1 MVTQAAP
8 PQKPD
13 PDHVLT
19 WRQRKILRVIR
30 DSVQARGYPPSMREI
45 GDAVGLTSIASVS
58 YQLATLQRKGYL
70 HRDGR
75 RPRTMEVVLPRQRTA
90 EVPGPAS
97 GPASGLASGLAS
109 GPAAIPPRELPE
121 PVYVPMVA
129 RIAPGVPLLAEE
141 QIEDVYPLPRQ
152 LVGEGTLFL
161 LTMAGDSMI
170 SAGIADGD
178 WLVVRLRDQQ
188 DEQDEAADGAIVA
201 AMLDGETVVRRLK
214 RSDGH
219 AWLIAHHPG
228 FFPLL
233 GDTATILGTVVAL
246 LRRV

>member
-58 YQLATLQRKGYL
+58 YQLATLQRKGFL

-75 RPRTMEVVLPRQRTA
+75 RPRTMEVVLPSQRTA

-97 GPASGLASGLAS
+97 GPE
-109 GPAAIPPRELPE
+109 AIAPRDLPE

-178 WLVVRLRDQQ
+178 WLVVRQRDEHDEH

-201 AMLDGETVVRRLK
+201 AMLDGEAVVRRLK

-233 GDTATILGTVVAL
+233 GDTATILGPVVAL

>member
-1 MVTQAAP
+1 MVTQVAP
-8 PQKPD
+8 EKPD

-58 YQLATLQRKGYL
+58 YQLATLQKKGFL

-75 RPRTMEVVLPRQRTA
+75 RPRTMEVVLPVQRTA
-90 EVPGPAS
+90 SVTSGAPGEPASAAPGEPGPER
-97 GPASGLASGLAS
+97 
-109 GPAAIPPRELPE
+109 IPPRDLPE

-129 RIAPGVPLLAEE
+129 RLAPGVPVLADE
-141 QIEDVYPLPRQ
+141 QIQDVYPLPRQ
-152 LVGEGTLFL
+152 LVGDGTLFL
-161 LTMAGDSMI
+161 ITMAGDSMI
-170 SAGIADGD
+170 SAAIADGD
-178 WLVVRLRDQQ
+178 WLVVRQLGER
-188 DEQDEAADGAIVA
+188 DEAEDGAIVA
-201 AMLDGETVVRRLK
+201 AMLDGEAVVRRLK

-219 AWLIAHHPG
+219 VWLMAHHPG

-233 GDTATILGTVVAL
+233 GDSATILGTVVAL

>member
-8 PQKPD
+8 PQTPD

-45 GDAVGLTSIASVS
+45 GDAVGLMSTASVS
-58 YQLATLQRKGYL
+58 FQLATLQRKGFL

-75 RPRTMEVVLPRQRTA
+75 RPRTMEVVLPGQRTA

-97 GPASGLASGLAS
+97 GPASGPESGA
-109 GPAAIPPRELPE
+109 GVIAPRELPE

-178 WLVVRLRDQQ
+178 WLVVRQRDQR
-188 DEQDEAADGAIVA
+188 DERDEAADGAIVA
-201 AMLDGETVVRRLK
+201 AMLDGEAVVRRLK

-219 AWLIAHHPG
+219 AWLIAHNPG

>member
-1 MVTQAAP
+1 MVIQAAP
-8 PQKPD
+8 EKPD

-19 WRQRKILRVIR
+19 WRQRKILRVIK
-30 DSVQARGYPPSMREI
+30 DSVEARGYPPSMREI
-45 GDAVGLTSIASVS
+45 GDAVGLTSTASVS
-58 YQLATLQRKGYL
+58 FQLATLQRKGFL

-75 RPRTMEVVLPRQRTA
+75 RPRTMEVVLPAQRTA
-90 EVPGPAS
+90 PVPGPS
-97 GPASGLASGLAS
+97 GAPGAP
-109 GPAAIPPRELPE
+109 GPERTPPRDLPE
-121 PVYVPMVA
+121 PAYVPMVA
-129 RIAPGVPLLAEE
+129 RLAPGIPVLADE
-141 QIEDVYPLPRQ
+141 QIQDVYPLPRQ

-170 SAGIADGD
+170 NAAIANGD
-178 WLVVRLRDQQ
+178 WLVVRQPDER
-188 DEQDEAADGAIVA
+188 DEQDEAEDGAIVA
-201 AMLDGETVVRRLK
+201 AMLDGEAVVRRLK

-219 AWLIAHHPG
+219 VWLMAHNPD

>member
-75 RPRTMEVVLPRQRTA
+75 RPRTMEVMLPGQRTA

-97 GPASGLASGLAS
+97 GPASG
-109 GPAAIPPRELPE
+109 PAPGAEAIAPRDLPE

-178 WLVVRLRDQQ
+178 WLVVRLLEQQ
-188 DEQDEAADGAIVA
+188 DERDQAEDGAIVA
-201 AMLDGETVVRRLK
+201 AMLDGEAVVRRLK

>member
-75 RPRTMEVVLPRQRTA
+75 RPRTMEVVLPSQRTA

-97 GPASGLASGLAS
+97 GPAPGSE
-109 GPAAIPPRELPE
+109 AIAPRDLPE

-170 SAGIADGD
+170 SAGIANGD
-178 WLVVRLRDQQ
+178 WLVVRLL
-188 DEQDEAADGAIVA
+188 DEQDERDQAADGAIVA
-201 AMLDGETVVRRLK
+201 AMLDGEAVVRRLK

>member
-58 YQLATLQRKGYL
+58 YQLATLQRKGFL

-75 RPRTMEVVLPRQRTA
+75 RPRTMEVVLPSQRTA
-90 EVPGPAS
+90 EVPGPEQ
-97 GPASGLASGLAS
+97 L
-109 GPAAIPPRELPE
+109 PPPDLPE

-152 LVGEGTLFL
+152 LVGDGTLFL

-170 SAGIADGD
+170 SAAIADGD
-178 WLVVRLRDQQ
+178 WLVVRRQ
-188 DEQDEAADGAIVA
+188 DEHDEAEDGAIVA
-201 AMLDGETVVRRLK
+201 AVIDGEAVVRRLK

-219 AWLIAHHPG
+219 TWLIAHNPG

>member
-75 RPRTMEVVLPRQRTA
+75 RPRTMEVVLPSQRTA

-97 GPASGLASGLAS
+97 GPAPGSEAI
-109 GPAAIPPRELPE
+109 AAPRDLPE

-170 SAGIADGD
+170 SAGIANGD
-178 WLVVRLRDQQ
+178 WLVVRLPDQQ
-188 DEQDEAADGAIVA
+188 DEQDQVADGAIVA
-201 AMLDGETVVRRLK
+201 AMLDGEAVVRRLK

-219 AWLIAHHPG
+219 TWLIAHHPG

>member
-58 YQLATLQRKGYL
+58 YQLATLQRKGFL

-75 RPRTMEVVLPRQRTA
+75 RPRTMEVVLPSQRTA

-97 GPASGLASGLAS
+97 GPGHVA
-109 GPAAIPPRELPE
+109 PRELPE

-170 SAGIADGD
+170 SAAIADGD
-178 WLVVRLRDQQ
+178 WLVVRQH
-188 DEQDEAADGAIVA
+188 EQDEAEDGAIVA

-233 GDTATILGTVVAL
+233 GDAATILGTVVAL

>member
-8 PQKPD
+8 EKPD

-19 WRQRKILRVIR
+19 WRQRKILRVIK

-58 YQLATLQRKGYL
+58 YQLATLQRKGFL

-75 RPRTMEVVLPRQRTA
+75 RPRTMEVVLPAQRTA
-90 EVPGPAS
+90 AVPGPPGVPATPAP
-97 GPASGLASGLAS
+97 GPERT
-109 GPAAIPPRELPE
+109 PPRDLPE
-121 PVYVPMVA
+121 PVYVPLVA
-129 RIAPGVPLLAEE
+129 RLAPGVPVLADE
-141 QIEDVYPLPRQ
+141 QVQDVYPLPRQ

-161 LTMAGDSMI
+161 LTMAGGSMI
-170 SAGIADGD
+170 NAAIADGD
-178 WLVVRLRDQQ
+178 WLVVRQAG
-188 DEQDEAADGAIVA
+188 EQDEAEDGAIVA
-201 AMLDGETVVRRLK
+201 AMLDGEAVVRRLK

-219 AWLIAHHPG
+219 VWLMAHNPD

>member
-8 PQKPD
+8 EKPD

-19 WRQRKILRVIR
+19 WRQRKILRVIK

-45 GDAVGLTSIASVS
+45 GDAVGLTSTASVS
-58 YQLATLQRKGYL
+58 FQLATLQRKGFL

-75 RPRTMEVVLPRQRTA
+75 RPRTMEVVLPAQRTA
-90 EVPGPAS
+90 AVPGPSGAS
-97 GPASGLASGLAS
+97 GAP
-109 GPAAIPPRELPE
+109 GPERIPPRDLPE

-129 RIAPGVPLLAEE
+129 RLAPGIPVLADE
-141 QIEDVYPLPRQ
+141 QIRDVYPLPRQ

-170 SAGIADGD
+170 NAAIADGD
-178 WLVVRLRDQQ
+178 WLVVRQHDGQ
-188 DEQDEAADGAIVA
+188 DDQDEAEDGAIVA
-201 AMLDGETVVRRLK
+201 AMLDGEAVVRRLK

-219 AWLIAHHPG
+219 VWLMAHNPG

-233 GDTATILGTVVAL
+233 GDAATILGTVVAL

>member
-1 MVTQAAP
+1 
-8 PQKPD
+8 
-13 PDHVLT
+13 
-19 WRQRKILRVIR
+19 
-30 DSVQARGYPPSMREI
+30 MREI

-58 YQLATLQRKGYL
+58 YQLATLQRKGFL

-75 RPRTMEVVLPRQRTA
+75 RPRTMEVVLPGQRTA

-97 GPASGLASGLAS
+97 GPE
-109 GPAAIPPRELPE
+109 AIAPRDLPE

-129 RIAPGVPLLAEE
+129 RIAPGVPLLSEE

-170 SAGIADGD
+170 SAGIADRD
-178 WLVVRLRDQQ
+178 WLVVRLRVQP
-188 DEQDEAADGAIVA
+188 DEQDQAEDGAIVV
-201 AMLDGETVVRRLK
+201 AMLDGEAVVRRLK

-219 AWLIAHHPG
+219 AWLIAHNPG

>member
-75 RPRTMEVVLPRQRTA
+75 RPRTMEVVLPSQRTA

-97 GPASGLASGLAS
+97 GSE
-109 GPAAIPPRELPE
+109 AIPPRDLPE

-152 LVGEGTLFL
+152 LVGDGTLFL

-188 DEQDEAADGAIVA
+188 DQQDEAEDGAIVA
-201 AMLDGETVVRRLK
+201 AMLDGEAVVRRLK

>member
-8 PQKPD
+8 EKPD

-19 WRQRKILRVIR
+19 WRQRKILRVIK
-30 DSVQARGYPPSMREI
+30 DSVEARGYPPSMREI
-45 GDAVGLTSIASVS
+45 GDAVGLTSTASVS
-58 YQLATLQRKGYL
+58 FQLATLQRKGFL

-75 RPRTMEVVLPRQRTA
+75 RPRTMEVVLPAQRA
-90 EVPGPAS
+90 AAVPGPS
-97 GPASGLASGLAS
+97 GAP
-109 GPAAIPPRELPE
+109 GPDRIPPRDLPE

-129 RIAPGVPLLAEE
+129 RLAPGVPVLADE
-141 QIEDVYPLPRQ
+141 QIQDVYPLPRQ

-170 SAGIADGD
+170 SAAIADGD
-178 WLVVRLRDQQ
+178 WLVVRQAGD
-188 DEQDEAADGAIVA
+188 QDEAEDGAIVA
-201 AMLDGETVVRRLK
+201 AVLDGEAVVRRLK

-219 AWLIAHHPG
+219 VWLMAHHPG

>member
-75 RPRTMEVVLPRQRTA
+75 RPRTMEVVLPSQRTA
-90 EVPGPAS
+90 EVPGPGA
-97 GPASGLASGLAS
+97 GPE
-109 GPAAIPPRELPE
+109 AIAPRDLPE

-170 SAGIADGD
+170 SAGIANGD
-178 WLVVRLRDQQ
+178 WLVVRLLDQQNDRDQP
-188 DEQDEAADGAIVA
+188 EDGAIVA
-201 AMLDGETVVRRLK
+201 ATLDGEAVVRRLK

>member
-75 RPRTMEVVLPRQRTA
+75 RPRTMEVVLPSQRTA

-97 GPASGLASGLAS
+97 GPGHV
-109 GPAAIPPRELPE
+109 PPRELPE
-121 PVYVPMVA
+121 PAYVPMVA

-170 SAGIADGD
+170 SAAIADGD
-178 WLVVRLRDQQ
+178 WLVVRQH
-188 DEQDEAADGAIVA
+188 EQGEAEDGAIVA
-201 AMLDGETVVRRLK
+201 AMLDGEAVVRRLK

-233 GDTATILGTVVAL
+233 GDAATILGTVVAL

>member
-58 YQLATLQRKGYL
+58 YQLATLQRKGFL

-75 RPRTMEVVLPRQRTA
+75 RPRTMEVVLPSQQSA
-90 EVPGPAS
+90 EAPGPEQ
-97 GPASGLASGLAS
+97 L
-109 GPAAIPPRELPE
+109 PPRDLPE

-129 RIAPGVPLLAEE
+129 RIAPGVPLLADQ

-152 LVGEGTLFL
+152 LVGDGTLFL

-170 SAGIADGD
+170 SAAIADGD
-178 WLVVRLRDQQ
+178 WLVVRQLN
-188 DEQDEAADGAIVA
+188 EQDEAEDGAIVA
-201 AMLDGETVVRRLK
+201 AVLDGEAVVRRLK

-219 AWLIAHHPG
+219 AWLIAHNPG

>member
-8 PQKPD
+8 EKPD

-19 WRQRKILRVIR
+19 WRQRKILRVIK
-30 DSVQARGYPPSMREI
+30 DSVEARGYPPSMREI
-45 GDAVGLTSIASVS
+45 GDAVGLTSTASVS
-58 YQLATLQRKGYL
+58 FQLATLQRKGFL

-75 RPRTMEVVLPRQRTA
+75 RPRTMEVVLPAQRTA
-90 EVPGPAS
+90 AVPGPS
-97 GPASGLASGLAS
+97 GAPGAERIPA
-109 GPAAIPPRELPE
+109 RDLPE

-129 RIAPGVPLLAEE
+129 RLAPGVPVLADE
-141 QIEDVYPLPRQ
+141 QIQDVYPLPRQ
-152 LVGEGTLFL
+152 LVGEGILFL

-170 SAGIADGD
+170 SAAIADGD
-178 WLVVRLRDQQ
+178 WLVVRQAGD
-188 DEQDEAADGAIVA
+188 QDEAEDGAIVA
-201 AMLDGETVVRRLK
+201 AVLDGEAVVRRLK

-219 AWLIAHHPG
+219 VWLMAHHPG